1 MEEAKRQLREQLCE
15 QLERNLKWLEELA
28 DKAEEDEGEAI
39 EEFLKYTLE
48 IRRVQYFSEDSHD
61 WETLYYEFLLTYGG
75 PTIWITSN
83 SIRGTWSPVE
93 CELCLPEKVERF
105 ICAVENYISGWDEC
119 LVPKL

>member
-1 MEEAKRQLREQLCE
+1 MEEAMRELREQLCE

-28 DKAEEDEGEAI
+28 DKAEEDEEEAI

-48 IRRVQYFSEDSHD
+48 IRRVQYFSEDIHD

-75 PTIWITSN
+75 PTVWITSDR
-83 SIRGTWSPVE
+83 IRGTWSPVE
-93 CELCLPEKVERF
+93 CELDLPEKVKKF
-105 ICAVENYISGWDEC
+105 ICAVEDYISEMDAW